1 MISTPAA
8 MTASTKSASAMLRTS
23 VQSWAT
29 SGIRSKA
36 GVAKSSPL
44 IAESAGLRSCVAA
57 QRSQPLIA
65 SMTWAV
71 RSICLRRP
79 DHAPQDV
86 DEHRRERRERVPKEG
101 RADRG
106 LAFVHHPRVAR
117 GDDVTDAADGE
128 EERRE

>member
-1 MISTPAA
+1 MTRTPAA
-8 MTASTKSASAMLRTS
+8 MTASTNSASATLRTS
-23 VQSWAT
+23 VQSVAI

-36 GVAKSSPL
+36 GVLKRSPPT
-44 IAESAGLRSCVAA
+44 ADSAGPRSWVAT

-71 RSICLRRP
+71 RSIGLRRS

-86 DEHRRERRERVPKEG
+86 DEHRRERRECIADQG

-106 LAFVHHPRVAR
+106 LALVHHARVA
-117 GDDVTDAADGE
+117 
-128 EERRE
+128 